1 MKFEVGILYSQQ
13 DLDISQKQCI
23 TKQAF
28 KIVFPH
34 QIFFYV
40 LNLYILIW
48 GEATQAVKEQNNMDS
63 FVKFP

>member
-1 MKFEVGILYSQQ
+1 MGILYSQQ
-13 DLDISQKQCI
+13 DLDISQKQC
-23 TKQAF
+23 KQAF
-28 KIVFPH
+28 KIVFPL